1 MFLHQERLECLGIVV
16 PKYSILSIRLRIG
29 RGMWMLGIEEG
40 EINGVFQLLSSLGF
54 IAIADGLLWLVA
66 QGMCA
71 PTEWLLLNLIAFK
84 SDQASSPIA
93 NEN

>member
-29 RGMWMLGIEEG
+29 RGTWMLGIEEG

-54 IAIADGLLWLVA
+54 IAIADGLLWLVV

-93 NEN
+93 N

>member
-29 RGMWMLGIEEG
+29 RGTWMLGIEEG

-93 NEN
+93 N

>member
-29 RGMWMLGIEEG
+29 RGTWMLEIEEG
-40 EINGVFQLLSSLGF
+40 EINGFFQLLSSLGF
-54 IAIADGLLWLVA
+54 VAIADGLLWLVA

-71 PTEWLLLNLIAFK
+71 PTEWLLLNLVVFK

-93 NEN
+93 N

>member
-1 MFLHQERLECLGIVV
+1 
-16 PKYSILSIRLRIG
+16 
-29 RGMWMLGIEEG
+29 MLGIEEG

-93 NEN
+93 NENW